1 MKKKRLGEVLA
12 ERGKISA
19 ADLSRALQLQREK
32 SGYLG
37 ELLLQA
43 GLVSKDDLVAI
54 LAEMSGVPYC
64 DCSTLLPKSDVLLLV
79 TGQLAR
85 KYCALPIESDG
96 KSITVVMAEPNNFR
110 AIEELRFKT
119 GLKVDPRLG
128 LHAEISQAIERL
140 YAGLQATPSPA
151 SSRPDALGMEF
162 ISSTA
167 QERNVQA
174 MREMQSELQQ
184 KSKTTPAVQLV
195 ASIIRDAAAKQASD
209 IHIEPQH
216 EEAYVR
222 FRVDGVLRDYGRIP
236 RVLQN
241 TVASRLKILSDMD
254 IAERRV
260 PQDGRFL
267 VRIGPQRIDLRV
279 STLPT
284 QYGEKVVLRLLESE
298 APLKNFSNLGIPPE
312 IVGELRR
319 ILNLPQGML
328 LVTGPTGSGKSTTLY
343 ASLAFIQQRSLN
355 VVTVENPV
363 EYVLPGLNQ
372 VQINPKAGLTFA
384 SCLRSVLRQDPD
396 VVMIGEIRDK
406 ETAEIALK
414 AAQTGHLVLSTLHTN
429 DSISSVTRLLD
440 LGVPAYQIS
449 SAVTAVIAQRL
460 VRRLCPCHHSAPPTD
475 EYITNLMSA
484 GLTEPPK
491 IHNTVNGCKDCDFT
505 GYRGRIGVYEL
516 LCFSD
521 AVQQATRAA
530 NHEDAIRVQARHDGM
545 RLLQVQA
552 LDYVRDGLTTLEEIQ
567 RVVPLSSTRRP
578 ESCGS
583 CFRELASNFLF
594 CPFCGERRQSLPHPV
609 SVPGLEHHEKVVRFK

>member
-1 MKKKRLGEVLA
+1 MKKKRLGEVLT
-12 ERGKISA
+12 EQGKISA
-19 ADLSRALQLQREK
+19 SDLSKALQLQKEK

-43 GLVSKDDLVAI
+43 GLVSKEDLVST
-54 LAEMSGVPYC
+54 LTEMSGVPYC
-64 DCSTLLPKSDVLLLV
+64 DCSKLQPKSDTLLLV
-79 TGQLAR
+79 TAQLAK
-85 KYCALPIESDG
+85 KYFALPISSDG
-96 KSITVVMAEPNNFR
+96 KSLTVVMAEPHNFR
-110 AIEELRFKT
+110 AIEDLRFKT
-119 GLKVDPRLG
+119 GLKIEPRLG
-128 LHAEISQAIERL
+128 LHAEISQAIDRL
-140 YAGLQATPSPA
+140 YASLQPTSAQITAAPEV
-151 SSRPDALGMEF
+151 LGMEF

-184 KSKTTPAVQLV
+184 KSKTTPAVHLV
-195 ASIIRDAAAKQASD
+195 ASIIRDAATKQASD
-209 IHIEPQH
+209 IHIEPQQD
-216 EEAYVR
+216 EAYVR

-236 RVLQN
+236 RELQN
-241 TVASRLKILSDMD
+241 TVSSRIKILSDMD

-267 VRIGPQRIDLRV
+267 VRIGEHRIDFRV

-284 QYGEKVVLRLLESE
+284 QYGEKVVLRLLQGD
-298 APLKNFSNLGIPPE
+298 APLKDFTTLGIPPE
-312 IVGELRR
+312 IVHELQRV
-319 ILNLPQGML
+319 LCLPQGML

-406 ETAEIALK
+406 ETADIALK

-440 LGVPAYQIS
+440 LGVPAYEIS

-460 VRRLCPCHHSAPPTD
+460 VRRLCACRISAIPTE
-475 EYITNLMSA
+475 EYIALLLSV
-484 GLTEPPK
+484 GLKEPPK
-491 IHNTVNGCKDCDFT
+491 VHNSPKGC
-505 GYRGRIGVYEL
+505 
-516 LCFSD
+516 
-521 AVQQATRAA
+521 
-530 NHEDAIRVQARHDGM
+530 
-545 RLLQVQA
+545 
-552 LDYVRDGLTTLEEIQ
+552 
-567 RVVPLSSTRRP
+567 
-578 ESCGS
+578 
-583 CFRELASNFLF
+583 
-594 CPFCGERRQSLPHPV
+594 
-609 SVPGLEHHEKVVRFK
+609 